1 MAKNRIVY
9 GLSTFDFIEISGHPD
24 LPGRE
29 LKAIH
34 KDGVDGVAFKEM
46 EFVAK
51 PSSLYLRGL
60 ATNFADLQLFI
71 ANVKNLQG
79 TQVTIYTSTEVQYD
93 GVVILNTTHNG
104 SKFLSL
110 AQWGGTTY
118 TNCYEVRWQITV
130 QYPYGS
136 F

>member
-1 MAKNRIVY
+1 MARNRIVY

-24 LPGRE
+24 LPGQE
-29 LKAIH
+29 LKTIH

-60 ATNFADLQLFI
+60 AGDYAELQLSI

-79 TQVTIYTSTEVQYD
+79 LQVDIYTSTEVLYE
-93 GVVILNTTHNG
+93 GVVVLNVTHNG

-118 TNCYEVRWQITV
+118 TNCYEIRWQLTV